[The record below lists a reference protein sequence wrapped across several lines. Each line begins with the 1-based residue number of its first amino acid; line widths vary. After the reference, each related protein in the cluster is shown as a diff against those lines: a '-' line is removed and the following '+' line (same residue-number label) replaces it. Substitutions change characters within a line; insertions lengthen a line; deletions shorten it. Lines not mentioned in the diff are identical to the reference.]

1 MKIKIEWLTPI
12 RRLNH
17 VLYMLFIFLFVSV
30 VLLNKMNVREIFIFI
45 FIRNRFVFTAAVQ
58 VILF

>member
-30 VLLNKMNVREIFIFI
+30 VLLNKMNV